1 MATANQRRI
10 GINGVIIMAK
20 GIIYLMSTAVSGL
33 VKIGKTGTNNYPERM
48 RFLESNGY
56 YNVAGLKRY
65 FAIELEDYDDKESLL
80 HEIFSKHQVGTSEL
94 FALDQD
100 LIRQL
105 LLSFDGRVIYPEKVN
120 KEKEFDEVATT
131 RKQSALFSFY
141 RKGLKDGDEI
151 KFIADTTLIAKVAG
165 EREVEYGGQIWKLSP
180 LTYKI
185 YEDKGQL
192 NSSGAYQG
200 ANYWKW
206 GGKRLKDLPDIEMTR

>member
-1 MATANQRRI
+1 
-10 GINGVIIMAK
+10 
-20 GIIYLMSTAVSGL
+20 MSTAVSGL
-33 VKIGKTGTNNYPERM
+33 VKIGKTGTNSYPERM

-105 LLSFDGRVIYPEKVN
+105 LLSFDGRVVYPEKVD

-151 KFIADTTLIAKVAG
+151 KFISDTTIVATVAG
-165 EREVEYGGQIWKLSP
+165 EREVEYQGQSWKLSP

-185 YEDKGQL
+185 YEEKGQL
-192 NSSGAYQG
+192 NNSGAYQG
-200 ANYWKW
+200 ANYWQW
-206 GGKRLKDLPDIEMTR
+206 NGKRLKDLPEIIPLDQ